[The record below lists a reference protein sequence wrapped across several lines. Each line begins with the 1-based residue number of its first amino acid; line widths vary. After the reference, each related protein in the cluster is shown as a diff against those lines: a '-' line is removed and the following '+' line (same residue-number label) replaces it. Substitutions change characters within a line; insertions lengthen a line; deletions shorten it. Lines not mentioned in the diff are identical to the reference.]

1 MQYPPRRRVNPN
13 GGEAWLDEDGQDLD
27 ERLPEA
33 DRHIGYDLVHFD
45 LDPQNGKL

>member
-13 GGEAWLDEDGQDLD
+13 GGDAWLDVDGQDLN
-27 ERLPEA
+27 ERLPDA

-45 LDPQNGKL
+45 LDPQNGEL